1 MIGRLLDLVWPR
13 RCEVCGRPADRAGR
27 HLCAD
32 CLNRIPFAPAD
43 GCCRLCGRAVEGLEG
58 EYLCEDCRRPSTRP
72 AFDRAACA
80 VRFED
85 KARDMILDFK
95 FHRHLWLRDDFADW
109 LEACA
114 RARFDLA
121 AVDVVLP
128 MPLTAFH
135 RLDRGYNQCAYLA
148 RALARRLDR
157 CVREDALARTGHP
170 RRQAGLDEDARR
182 ANVKG
187 TFAVRRP
194 GRVRGR
200 TVLVVDDVM
209 TTGATL
215 SECARALKA
224 SGAARVWCLA
234 VARSIRA

>member
-1 MIGRLLDLVWPR
+1 M
-13 RCEVCGRPADRAGR
+13 
-27 HLCAD
+27 
-32 CLNRIPFAPAD
+32 
-43 GCCRLCGRAVEGLEG
+43 
-58 EYLCEDCRRPSTRP
+58 S
-72 AFDRAACA
+72 
-80 VRFED
+80 
-85 KARDMILDFK
+85 
-95 FHRHLWLRDDFADW
+95 
-109 LEACA
+109 
-114 RARFDLA
+114 
-121 AVDVVLP
+121 
-128 MPLTAFH
+128 
-135 RLDRGYNQCAYLA
+135 
-148 RALARRLDR
+148 
-157 CVREDALARTGHP
+157 